1 MSSSR
6 RRIATS
12 VANVMFTNAVYFP
25 NFKIYSGATPGML
38 NYGCI
43 SHVFYA
49 FASVAIDGS
58 VFVSRVPQCI
68 QYLLTLGQWPFSELR
83 R

>member
-1 MSSSR
+1 M
-6 RRIATS
+6 ATS

-58 VFVSRVPQCI
+58 VFVSRVPNV
-68 QYLLTLGQWPFSELR
+68 YVLTLGQWPFSELR

>member
-1 MSSSR
+1 M
-6 RRIATS
+6 ATS

-25 NFKIYSGATPGML
+25 NYKIYNGASPGMM

-49 FASVAIDGS
+49 FASVASDGS
-58 VFVSRVPQCI
+58 VFVRLSFLSRKV
-68 QYLLTLGQWPFSELR
+68 YAEFRELIPGR
-83 R
+83 S

>member
-1 MSSSR
+1 M
-6 RRIATS
+6 ATS

-58 VFVSRVPQCI
+58 VFVSRVAQCI
-68 QYLLTLGQWPFSELR
+68 FAYFGSMALLGASALTTAYTS
-83 R
+83 